1 VKRVLFDTN
10 LYVDWLNKGLHQE
23 LLVGPGLVRY
33 LSAIVLMELR
43 AGATARTANK
53 VFDQLLRPYLK
64 AQRLIAPSSKLY
76 DEAGEI
82 LRELRGMGRDVRRA
96 AIVHDILIALTAR
109 GLGASLYTR
118 DRKDFSVIANLSGA
132 HVELVETS

>member
-1 VKRVLFDTN
+1 MKRVLFDTN
-10 LYVDWLNKGLHQE
+10 LYVDWLNNGLHQE

-33 LSAIVLMELR
+33 LSAIVVMELR
-43 AGATARTANK
+43 AGARARRANK
-53 VFDQLLRPYLK
+53 ILDQLLLPYLK
-64 AQRLIAPSSKLY
+64 ARRLIVPSSKLY

-118 DRKDFSVIANLSGA
+118 DRKDFSVIGKLSGA